1 MKILKIV
8 ETQHMPFWLSASH
21 GARYR
26 QHQLCDPAQLDSDH
40 DCSRARSCAPR
51 AASHSRHDWGHAHCD
66 VLEYCGT
73 RSNVVEYVQ
82 LEKKRPHI
90 MITFTAQIKY
100 VVMQTISNMLD
111 CH

>member
-1 MKILKIV
+1 MTILTIV
-8 ETQHMPFWLSASH
+8 GTQHMPFWLSASH
-21 GARYR
+21 CARYR

-51 AASHSRHDWGHAHCD
+51 AASHGRHDWGHARCD

-100 VVMQTISNMLD
+100 VVAPRVTGPLNQ
-111 CH
+111 